1 MRAVIP
7 FLFLCAMV
15 LVQPRPATAG
25 GSPSLQVKEL
35 STKGVASPV
44 AYLNALNRRGPMLA
58 TCYGSKE
65 ALTNAAP
72 IEAFLEVTSDG
83 VPGSVNVAN
92 VDDPSNSDLAACL
105 LKQLDKVRFPA
116 SEGPVEVKAV
126 LGPAPAEDD
135 EAPKR

>member
-1 MRAVIP
+1 MMLAQ
-7 FLFLCAMV
+7 A
-15 LVQPRPATAG
+15 RPATAS

-35 STKGVASPV
+35 STKGAASPV

-65 ALTNAAP
+65 ALTNAAL
-72 IEAFLEVTSDG
+72 IEAFLEVAPDG

-92 VDDPSNSDLAACL
+92 VDDPSNGDLAACL

-116 SEGPVEVKAV
+116 AEGPVEVKAV
-126 LGPAPAEDD
+126 LGPASADDD
-135 EAPKR
+135 EPKR